1 MLRWLVE
8 KRFIRRTNVGTQ
20 EEEWDDTIPVWVD
33 AAKSASG
40 VDISRKK
47 SIEPT
52 EATFGFQR
60 ASSISVVPENNF
72 TIEALDTTYEATSMG
87 ERVAQLYIDPLSAD
101 IMIDGMRRAVR
112 RIVRNSLPVTE
123 FSLCHLV
130 AATPDFISLWPKS
143 SELEFGSTLR
153 QKSSIVEDELLIES
167 PIDERAMGLIKS
179 AWCTEMWYEEEDLR
193 KIEKTLGVTPG
204 DVNSRTDLMAWLLL
218 VAREVLL
225 RDDVFADEHLGY
237 VAELAGMLDKT
248 RARVR
253 AGCKEDLLNLVQVR
267 NVGRNRARTLSKMGI
282 RTPADLLAMSNKQL
296 DELKSKRGWGPILV
310 DRILES
316 VAKLTPSS
324 SSSSK
329 RSDDEPL
336 PGERQF

>member
-1 MLRWLVE
+1 
-8 KRFIRRTNVGTQ
+8 
-20 EEEWDDTIPVWVD
+20 
-33 AAKSASG
+33 
-40 VDISRKK
+40 
-47 SIEPT
+47 
-52 EATFGFQR
+52 
-60 ASSISVVPENNF
+60 
-72 TIEALDTTYEATSMG
+72 
-87 ERVAQLYIDPLSAD
+87 
-101 IMIDGMRRAVR
+101 
-112 RIVRNSLPVTE
+112 
-123 FSLCHLV
+123 
-130 AATPDFISLWPKS
+130 
-143 SELEFGSTLR
+143 
-153 QKSSIVEDELLIES
+153 
-167 PIDERAMGLIKS
+167 
-179 AWCTEMWYEEEDLR
+179 
-193 KIEKTLGVTPG
+193 
-204 DVNSRTDLMAWLLL
+204 MAWLLL
-218 VAREVLL
+218 AAREVLL

-282 RTPADLLAMSNKQL
+282 RTPADLLSMSNKQL

-324 SSSSK
+324 SSNAK